1 MTITRHPATP
11 NITVAPGDV
20 TVVGY
25 SITYPAQ
32 YTNVHLKLQ
41 YSTTSRNLHDAGCSH
56 FDLDYA
62 IVGAASNCTSTD
74 GLTKT
79 DWYVLRINGT
89 EDIDGQM
96 VKCVLLNSTH
106 LDQVFDAS
114 CEELTISVTN
124 GNFKGFIYSLTDHGA
139 QCMFDPLIPYSLL
152 IPSPSFS
159 HTGS

>member
-1 MTITRHPATP
+1 MTIARYPATP

-32 YTNVHLKLQ
+32 YTGVHLQLQ
-41 YSTTSRNLHDAGCSH
+41 YSDTSRNVDRSICRH

-62 IVGAASNCTSTD
+62 IVGDASNCTSTD
-74 GLTKT
+74 GLKT

-96 VKCVLLNSTH
+96 VKCELSNNS
-106 LDQVFDAS
+106 DVGQVFDAS
-114 CEELTISVTN
+114 CKEVMITVTN
-124 GNFKGFIYSLTDHGA
+124 GKGSLIGTLPDSLMQQVHSSNLKFIHPRPRLNKCRS
-139 QCMFDPLIPYSLL
+139 
-152 IPSPSFS
+152 
-159 HTGS
+159 